1 PDSGFY
7 FCKTYCDSV
16 WIGTRGCRLL
26 FAHVRFVALCLPL
39 FASYFPLL
47 SLFQGADNALFS
59 TFVAT
64 GALTI
69 RAASTYLFQGIS
81 GVCYHMIWWNT
92 LFGWGLGFVI
102 SWTHF
107 LRGKWQKNLKQ

>member
-1 PDSGFY
+1 M
-7 FCKTYCDSV
+7 
-16 WIGTRGCRLL
+16 

-47 SLFQGADNALFS
+47 GLFQGADNALFS

-81 GVCYHMIWWNT
+81 GVGYHMIWWNT
-92 LFGWGLGFVI
+92 LFGRGLGFVI